1 MVPRSPR
8 SPDPM
13 PEQCQI
19 DAIEKGKAK
28 LISTNSNMEY
38 EMVKFI
44 LVVFVTTVMAN
55 STYAVTSKNQQL
67 DECMARVDAM
77 MKDPR
82 INTDPNNVLE
92 ANVRFKW
99 YQMSV
104 NGCRIKFR

>member
-1 MVPRSPR
+1 MTLDSFSKVRSTTQTR
-8 SPDPM
+8 
-13 PEQCQI
+13 
-19 DAIEKGKAK
+19 
-28 LISTNSNMEY
+28 EY

-55 STYAVTSKNQQL
+55 SAYAVTSKNQQL

-92 ANVRFKW
+92 ADTRFKL

-104 NGCRIKFR
+104 NGCRIKFG